1 MKRFLKG
8 FTLIELI
15 IVMAILSILMAAIM
29 QMFKPI
35 RSTYVDAT
43 LYESQRTTQNGIIQ
57 YLAESIRYSTDLGIY
72 PKDKVSSTLGQNVV
86 GAVDDF
92 TKAYLKAN
100 GVYPAGN
107 PEGKPADLQYT
118 QKYTTTL
125 EKMKRTAEVI
135 IIDYEEDKYFYNNNV
150 SGWQGRILRRKFVPD
165 TVYNVSTDPEYKK
178 YKEITT
184 GAEDHTEIESCR
196 LALGAPYYG
205 ERHYSILFEE
215 GIGNITDPTA
225 PNKNKPEVSDGKWK
239 ADEGIKITV
248 TSENPRSSRFTE
260 NSGLI
265 TVSGE
270 VMCKNLCNPINGMFD
285 VSTLSSPSA
294 GKPVATPVTSGK
306 KVYIVYINDEIEI
319 TAS

>member
-15 IVMAILSILMAAIM
+15 IVMAILTILMAAIM

-43 LYESQRTTQNGIIQ
+43 LYESQRTAQNGIVQ

-72 PKDKVSSTLGQNVV
+72 PKDKIASSLGQNVV

-100 GVYPAGN
+100 GVYPSGN
-107 PEGKPADLQYT
+107 PEGKPADPQYT
-118 QKYTTTL
+118 QKYNTTL
-125 EKMKRTAEVI
+125 EKMQRSAEVI
-135 IIDYEEDKYFYNNNV
+135 IIDYEANKYVYNNV
-150 SGWQGRILRRKFVPD
+150 SGWQGRILRRKFVPE
-165 TVYNVSTDPEYKK
+165 TAYNPASDPEYKK
-178 YKEITT
+178 YKKITT
-184 GAEDHTEIESCR
+184 DAEDHTKSESCR
-196 LALGAPYYG
+196 MALGAAYYG
-205 ERHYSILFEE
+205 ERHYYILLEE
-215 GIGNITDPTA
+215 GIGKITDPTA
-225 PNKNKPEVSDGKWK
+225 PNKSKPEVSDGKWK

-248 TSENPRSSRFTE
+248 SSENPRSSRYTE
-260 NSGLI
+260 NALI
-265 TVSGE
+265 TVKGE

-285 VSTLSSPSA
+285 VSTLSSPGT
-294 GKPVATPVTSGK
+294 GKPVATPVTSGTK
-306 KVYIVYINDEIEI
+306 IYIVYINDEIEI